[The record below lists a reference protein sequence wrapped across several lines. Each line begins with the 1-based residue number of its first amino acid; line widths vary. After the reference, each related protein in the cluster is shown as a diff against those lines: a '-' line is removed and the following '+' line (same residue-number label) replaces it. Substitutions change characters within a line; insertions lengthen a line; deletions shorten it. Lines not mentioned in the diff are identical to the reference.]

1 MDQAEKLN
9 RIIEQYYAEILKY
22 CHSLLI
28 SDPQGAKDC
37 TQEVFLILTKKHRLL
52 DMEGKIRIWLYKTAD
67 KVIRNYRRREA
78 KQCHLSLDEIQLAD
92 DGGLSE
98 LLNDSLL
105 DLLTEDDKAL
115 ITAYYSTEFASKQEV
130 ADRFGLTLP
139 ALYTAVH
146 RIKKNLRDM
155 INLNKK

>member
-1 MDQAEKLN
+1 MHESLCKTF
-9 RIIEQYYAEILKY
+9 RITKRMQRIQMPVVM
-22 CHSLLI
+22 I
-28 SDPQGAKDC
+28 SVRC
-37 TQEVFLILTKKHRLL
+37 
-52 DMEGKIRIWLYKTAD
+52 

-78 KQCHLSLDEIQLAD
+78 KQRHLSLDEIQLAD

-115 ITAYYSTEFASKQEV
+115 ITAYYSTEFANKQEV
-130 ADRFGLTLP
+130 ADRFGMTLP

-146 RIKKNLRDM
+146 RIKKELRNM
-155 INLNKK
+155 INLNK